1 MRFKIQHVEVM
12 PQDLQSNILY
22 VSLEFETAHHLCACG
37 CGQKVR
43 TPLSPAEW
51 HVEETPQ
58 GVTLHPSIG
67 NWQFPCRSHY
77 LIQNGRVVWAGQ
89 WSDSQIAAGRDRDH
103 QKLQSYLDS
112 RFRKRTNWWQRI
124 LVWLGIRNL

>member
-1 MRFKIQHVEVM
+1 MTTRFNILHVEIM
-12 PQDLQSNILY
+12 PQDLQPGILY

-51 HVEETPQ
+51 QVVETPQ

-67 NWQFPCRSHY
+67 SWQLPCSSHY
-77 LIQNGRVVWAGQ
+77 LIQKGRVVWAGQ
-89 WSDSQIAAGRDRDH
+89 WSDSQIAAGRARD
-103 QKLQSYLDS
+103 QQRLQSYLDNRRS
-112 RFRKRTNWWQRI
+112 ANWWSK
-124 LVWLGIRNL
+124 LLNWLGIRNW

>member
-1 MRFKIQHVEVM
+1 MKFELQHVKVM
-12 PQDLQSNILY
+12 PQNLQPGILY

-51 HVEETPQ
+51 QVEETPQ

-67 NWQFPCRSHY
+67 SWQLPCRSHY
-77 LIQNGRVVWAGQ
+77 LINKGQVVWAQQ
-89 WSDSQIAAGRDRDH
+89 WSDSQIAAGRVRD
-103 QKLQSYLDS
+103 QKKLQVYLN
-112 RFRKRTNWWQRI
+112 RRAQTRPGWLARLLKR
-124 LVWLGIRNL
+124 LGNMF